1 MYLDRFSRVL
11 KKKREN
17 IGGDKING
25 IVAYTTTNLVLMFYL
40 QNI

>member
-1 MYLDRFSRVL
+1 MYLGRFIGVL

-25 IVAYTTTNLVLMFYL
+25 IMAYTTTNLVLMYYHR
-40 QNI
+40 NI